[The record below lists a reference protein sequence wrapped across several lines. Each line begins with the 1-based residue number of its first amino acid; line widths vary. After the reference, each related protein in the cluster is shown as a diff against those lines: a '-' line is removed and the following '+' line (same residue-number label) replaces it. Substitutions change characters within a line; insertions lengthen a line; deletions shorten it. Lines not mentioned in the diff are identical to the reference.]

1 MKRILALVLS
11 LVMCLS
17 LAACGEKN
25 DDTSTAAPASDGT
38 EPVAA
43 ESTWPQGNIN
53 MYVNQSAGGGTDMVA
68 RLAATAMGEATGKN
82 FVVINDTSGGTTTA
96 CEIVRT
102 ADPKAEDVLVCNT
115 GTLTRMISGQYAQTL
130 DDFSVLGTITTPS
143 TEGYGLFV
151 KADSPFEDM
160 ADLVAY
166 CQENPEDLITS
177 GQVGGFVM
185 FMEAALEQQMD
196 YRATFV
202 EGGSDAD
209 RILTILGDSI
219 DYALLATAS
228 ASQYV
233 ENGDLRCLA
242 MIGPDRS
249 ELIPDVPTLDEQ
261 GYKSLEMAN
270 ILILLGP
277 AGMSEADIERVGE
290 VLKEASAD
298 PTLLEG
304 YAKMNMVWDYMTP
317 AESKAYLG
325 TVMDELSTAYPVVQ
339 ELGLVA

>member
-17 LAACGEKN
+17 LAACSEKK
-25 DDTSTAAPASDGT
+25 DDASTAAPASDGA
-38 EPVAA
+38 EPAAA

-53 MYVNQSAGGGTDMVA
+53 MYVNQSAGGGSDMMA
-68 RLAATAMGEATGKN
+68 RLLATAMGEATGKS

-102 ADPKAEDVLVCNT
+102 ADPKAEDILVVNT

-130 DDFSVLGTITTPS
+130 DAFSVLGIFSTPS
-143 TEGYGLFV
+143 VEGYGLFV

-160 ADLVAY
+160 GDLVTY
-166 CQENPEDLITS
+166 CKENPYDLVTS

-185 FMEAALEQQMD
+185 FMEAALQQQMD
-196 YRATFV
+196 YRSTFV
-202 EGGSDAD
+202 EGGSDPD
-209 RILTILGDSI
+209 RILTILGGSI
-219 DYALLATAS
+219 DYALLSTSS

-242 MIGPDRS
+242 MVGPDRS
-249 ELIPDVPTLDEQ
+249 ELIPDTPTLDEQ
-261 GYKSLEMAN
+261 GFESVQMAN
-270 ILILLGP
+270 VMILLGP

-290 VLKEASAD
+290 ILKEANSNAA
-298 PTLLEG
+298 LQEG
-304 YAKMNMVWDYMTP
+304 YAKMNVVWEYKSP

-325 TVMDELSTAYPVVQ
+325 SVMDELSTAYPVVQ